1 MKIDWNWST
10 EIVNPAL
17 LFFFVIFGPWRPTS
31 LSTYI
36 LEKNAMWKV
45 SSFVF
50 YREKKKTSLE
60 PQEGEEMMTGFQV
73 NYPFKHK
80 ESNSAFN
87 IS

>member
-1 MKIDWNWST
+1 MKIDWNWSI

-17 LFFFVIFGPWRPTS
+17 LFF
-31 LSTYI
+31 LSFLDLAAHVTI
-36 LEKNAMWKV
+36 HLHIRENAMWKV

-50 YREKKKTSLE
+50 YREKKDKLE